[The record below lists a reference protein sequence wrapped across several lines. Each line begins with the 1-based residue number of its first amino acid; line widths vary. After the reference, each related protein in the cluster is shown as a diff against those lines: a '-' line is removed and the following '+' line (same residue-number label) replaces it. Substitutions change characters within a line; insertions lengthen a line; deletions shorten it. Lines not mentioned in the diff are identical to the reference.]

1 MALPTRTLGRTGL
14 EVTALGLGTAP
25 LGDIYEVLDDATA
38 IATAQAAADAGITLF
53 DTAPF
58 YGQGMAE
65 HRLGTVLRRQ
75 PRDNFV
81 LSTKV
86 GRWMKPAPQGRTK
99 TSRFVGG
106 LEFDVMPDYTY
117 DGIMKSFE
125 HSLVRLGLPRIDML
139 LVHDA
144 DAWGYGKERAEEL
157 FRIVL
162 DDGQKALEELRSS
175 GVIKG
180 YGLGL
185 NDPDYATRYMR
196 DGDFDCLLMAGRYSL
211 IEQPAL
217 EEVLPI
223 ALERQVGVMLGG
235 VYNSGILATG
245 AIEGAKYNYLP
256 APPEVLD
263 KVRKIEAV
271 CKSHDVPL
279 ATAAIHFCLGHP
291 AVATVALGAVRPDEV
306 TRNVAAMS
314 TTVPAALWDDLK
326 SEGLLD
332 AAAPTPTAP

>member
-14 EVTALGLGTAP
+14 TVTALGLGTAP

-38 IATAQAAADAGITLF
+38 IATAEAAAKAGITLF

-65 HRLGTVLRRQ
+65 HRLGTILRRQ
-75 PRDNFV
+75 PRDSYV
-81 LSTKV
+81 LSSKV

-125 HSLVRLGLPRIDML
+125 HSLVRLGLPRIDIL

-144 DAWGYGKERAEEL
+144 DAWNYPADRAEEL

-162 DDGQKALEELRSS
+162 DDGQKALEELRSA

-185 NDPDYATRYMR
+185 NQPDFAARYLR
-196 DGDFDCLLMAGRYSL
+196 EGDFDALLLAGRYSL

-223 ALERQVGVMLGG
+223 AAEKNVGVMLGG

-245 AIEGAKYNYLP
+245 AIDGAKYNYNP
-256 APPEVLD
+256 APPEILD

-271 CKSHDVPL
+271 CEAHGVPL
-279 ATAAIHFCLGHP
+279 PAAAMHFCLGHP
-291 AVATVALGAVRPDEV
+291 AVASVVLGAVKPEEV
-306 TRNVAAMS
+306 NRNVELMS
-314 TTVPAALWDDLK
+314 TKVPAGLWADLK
-326 SEGLLD
+326 TEGLLE
-332 AAAPTPTAP
+332 ASAPVPS